1 MLSRVRLFVTPWA
14 VARQAPLA
22 MGFSRQE
29 YWSELPFPPPGDIP
43 DPGIEPMYP
52 ALAGG
57 FFTTE
62 PPGKPNLWK
71 SPKYS
76 GLTHQLSRGTIMILP
91 TMNQVSQVSTTDMLD
106 RMILCCGEESL
117 FSSVP
122 GTHDDSNSPPAQQLK
137 VSPDIAKRSVWGKIT
152 PQLRTIK

>member
-14 VARQAPLA
+14 VAQQAPLS

-29 YWSELPFPPPGDIP
+29 YWSELPFPPPGDVP

-52 ALAGG
+52 ALAGR
-57 FFTTE
+57 FFTTV

-91 TMNQVSQVSTTDMLD
+91 PMYQVSQVSTTDMLD
-106 RMILCCGEESL
+106 RMILCCGEESIVG
-117 FSSVP
+117 SVP
-122 GTHDDSNSPPAQQLK
+122 GTHDGSNSLPSSTTESVSRHCQMFCVGQNHPP
-137 VSPDIAKRSVWGKIT
+137 VENH
-152 PQLRTIK
+152 